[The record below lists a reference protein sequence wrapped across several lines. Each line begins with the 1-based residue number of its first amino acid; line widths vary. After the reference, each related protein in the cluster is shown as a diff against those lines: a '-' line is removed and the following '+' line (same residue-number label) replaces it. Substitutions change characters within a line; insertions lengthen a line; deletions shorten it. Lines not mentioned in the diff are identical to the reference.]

1 MTPAQQVHRRKA
13 VETALT
19 RLAYGQRYNR
29 KALFGKSERWQD
41 TLLAKLERMGAVE
54 VERGKRANIYQAS
67 KVNNYQAINQL
78 LNNEE
83 SFLTLVFPSQ
93 KNSAQDADALATL
106 ELPFPSHTN
115 YAPDADEPPPE
126 DELES
131 DALAT
136 LELPQYSGEA
146 LQEAQLQ
153 MLAGIAQLLGQ
164 LDARMAVVEADTAA
178 IRKALLE

>member
-13 VETALT
+13 VATALT
-19 RLAYGQRYNR
+19 RLADGQRYNR

-41 TLLAKLERMGAVE
+41 TLLAKLETMGAVE

-67 KVNNYQAINQL
+67 KVNNYQAINL
-78 LNNEE
+78 LLSDEE
-83 SFLTLVFPSQ
+83 SFLTLVFP
-93 KNSAQDADALATL
+93 L
-106 ELPFPSHTN
+106 HTN
-115 YAPDADEPPPE
+115 STPAAGETPPE
-126 DELES
+126 DEPES